1 MTNYLNLPDQFEFTE
16 KITELTRQILNVLTL
31 DQIYLSKK
39 QTEGE
44 SNYYI
49 LTGFVDISLDPIP
62 NEVFSLIAEIQKG
75 YPEFRIRIYNEE
87 QADTAM
93 QRGSLYFLEHCSLGT
108 FIYSNPEGENIL
120 SYPELSLNGL
130 LVWASRHYNR
140 EKRKVD
146 SFEKTGRTLMED
158 QQFGLA
164 AFNFHQAFE
173 FLFRCIERLCIGK
186 CRVTHSIISHINYCR
201 SFFPQI
207 LPFQN
212 SPESKELLV
221 LLEHAYSAGRYEDEY
236 CITKKEID
244 QILVELKWF
253 CEKVEELYQKHLKNC
268 QSQTKPGSEKEEKTE
283 NPEYQN
289 LENATAPE
297 KHHNPHL
304 DFSENAPEITAD
316 TNDIIEIRSKLQA
329 LLEKKLYRLK
339 KDKLVYRSEF
349 PISGIADV
357 IYTIGGI
364 LKVCILASNNAGT
377 SYSRSIPQPNVNI
390 QTVLE
395 HVLELLPYEEMEC
408 LEDIIKEY
416 SDLVEPG

>member
-1 MTNYLNLPDQFEFTE
+1 MTNYLNLPDQFEFPE

-31 DQIYLSKK
+31 DRIYLSKK

-44 SNYYI
+44 SNYFI

-62 NEVFSLIAEIQKG
+62 NGIFSLIAEIQND
-75 YPEFRIRIYNEE
+75 YSEFRIRIYNEE

-93 QRGSLYFLEHCSLGT
+93 QRGSLYFVEHCSLGT
-108 FIYSNPEGENIL
+108 FLYSNPEGENIL
-120 SYPELSLNGL
+120 SYSELSLNGL

-158 QQFGLA
+158 QQLGLA

-173 FLFRCIERLCIGK
+173 FLFRCIERLGIGK
-186 CRVTHSIISHINYCR
+186 CRVTHSIISHTNYCR

-207 LPFQN
+207 IPFQN

-253 CEKVEELYQKHLKNC
+253 CEKVEGLYNKHLKSC
-268 QSQTKPGSEKEEKTE
+268 QSQIKPGSIDEKLK

-289 LENATAPE
+289 LENFTVT
-297 KHHNPHL
+297 KMHNKPHL

-316 TNDIIEIRSKLQA
+316 TNDISQTRLKLQA
-329 LLEKKLYRLK
+329 LLEKKIYRIS
-339 KDKLVYRSEF
+339 KDKLVYRSELPF
-349 PISGIADV
+349 SGIADV
-357 IYTIGGI
+357 IYTIGGM
-364 LKVCILASNNAGT
+364 LKVCILASNNSGT
-377 SYSRSIPQPNVNI
+377 SYSRSIPQPHVNI

-408 LEDIIKEY
+408 LEDITNQFP
-416 SDLVEPG
+416 DLVESG